1 MTDITYIIF
10 SDLDGTLLDHTTY
23 SFRAAHESLEYI
35 NQNSIPLILVSS
47 KTRPEIEY
55 YQKELNLLEFPFVV
69 ENGSAIYTNPGYF
82 SQVQDHEIVDTL
94 WRYRFGPLF
103 EELKKI
109 LEAISEKHKY
119 TIHGFHNASISEI
132 IEMTGLDRN
141 RAEESVNREF
151 SIPLFYDDI
160 AEEILKKEIVSNNL
174 AILYGGRFMHFL
186 GKSNKGD
193 ALQFIMQGYR
203 LKYPGIN
210 FLSVAL
216 GDSPNDFDMLAAAD
230 SAVLVKRYDDSYAS
244 ITQIDD
250 IILSPGIGPVG
261 WNESVL
267 SIIKN

>member
-1 MTDITYIIF
+1 MTDIKYIIF
-10 SDLDGTLLDHTTY
+10 SDLDGTLLDHKTY
-23 SFRAAHESLEYI
+23 SFKAAQESLEYI
-35 NQNSIPLILVSS
+35 NQNNIPLILVSS

-55 YQKELNLLEFPFVV
+55 YQKELSLLEFPFVV
-69 ENGSAIYTNPGYF
+69 ENGAAIYTNQEYF
-82 SQVQDHEIVDTL
+82 NQVQEHEIVDKL
-94 WRYRFGPLF
+94 WRYRFGPPF

-109 LEAISEKHKY
+109 LDTISEKHKY
-119 TIHGFHNASISEI
+119 TIRGFHNASISEI
-132 IEMTGLDRN
+132 IELTGLDRK

-160 AEEILKKEIVSNNL
+160 AEEILKKEIVSYNL
-174 AILYGGRFMHFL
+174 TILYGGRFMHLL

-193 ALQFIMQGYR
+193 ALKFIMQGYR
-203 LKYPGIN
+203 LKYPGIK
-210 FLSVAL
+210 FLSLAL

-244 ITQIDD
+244 ITPKAE

-267 SIIKN
+267 SILKS